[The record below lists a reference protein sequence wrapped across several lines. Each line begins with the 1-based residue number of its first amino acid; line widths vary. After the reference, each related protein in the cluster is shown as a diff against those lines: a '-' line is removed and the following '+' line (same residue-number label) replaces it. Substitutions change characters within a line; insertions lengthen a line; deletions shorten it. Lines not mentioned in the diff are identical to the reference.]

1 MSYKTILVHLNDAR
15 RAGPI
20 IDAARLVGEQNEAH
34 LIGIYAVPTIA
45 IGAPNRIGAG
55 VIEIMRHRFH
65 DEAAG
70 IRAKFEEAMRGHAVT
85 TEWRMVEAKSGMR
98 DCGGLVADQARA
110 VDLVIAAQSDP
121 EWDDSGMLDFPDR
134 LALESGRPT
143 LIIPNAGRFPTLG
156 SRVVVAWNA
165 SRESVRAVFDA
176 MPLLVRA
183 KAVTL
188 LTITRGRIPAE
199 DLDSVPAADIAAAL
213 ARHGV
218 KCEVQRTVAA
228 GLEVEEELL
237 SRAADASA
245 DLIVMGCYGH
255 SRLRELVM
263 GGASRGI
270 LAHMTAPVLMAH

>member
-1 MSYKTILVHLNDAR
+1 MPYKTILVHLNDAR
-15 RAGPI
+15 RAGPV

-34 LIGIYAVPTIA
+34 LIGVFAVPTIS
-45 IGAPNRIGAG
+45 IGAPNRVGAA
-55 VIEIMRHRFH
+55 VIEAARKRFH

-70 IRAKFEEAMRGHAVT
+70 IKATFEEAMRGRAVT
-85 TEWRMVEAKSGMR
+85 TEWRIIEARQGVR
-98 DCGGLVADQARA
+98 DCGALVAEQART
-110 VDLVIAAQSDP
+110 VDLIIAAQSDGS
-121 EWDDSGMLDFPDR
+121 WDDTTILDFPDR

-156 SRVVVAWNA
+156 SRVMVAWNG
-165 SRESVRAVFDA
+165 SREAVRAIFDA
-176 MPLLVRA
+176 MPLLLRA
-183 KAVTL
+183 QAVTL
-188 LTITRGRIPAE
+188 LTITRGRMSAE
-199 DLDSVPAADIAAAL
+199 DLDSVPAADIAHTL

-218 KCEVQRTVAA
+218 KCELSRSVAV

-245 DLIVMGCYGH
+245 DLIVMGCYGR

>member
-1 MSYKTILVHLNDAR
+1 MAYKTILVHLNDPR

-20 IDAARLVGEQNEAH
+20 IDAARLVGERNEAH
-34 LIGIYAVPTIA
+34 LIGVYAVPTIT
-45 IGAPNRIGAG
+45 IGAPTRIGAG
-55 VIEIMRHRFH
+55 VIEVLRNRFH
-65 DEAAG
+65 EEAEG
-70 IRAKFEEAMRGHAVT
+70 IRVKFEAAMRGCAVT
-85 TEWRMVEAKSGMR
+85 TEWRLLEARTGIR
-98 DCGGLVADQARA
+98 DCGALVAEQARTA
-110 VDLVIAAQSDP
+110 DLVIAAQADES
-121 EWDDSGMLDFPDR
+121 WDDSRMLDFPDR

-156 SRVVVAWNA
+156 SRVMVAWNG
-165 SRESVRAVFDA
+165 SREAVRAVFDA
-176 MPLLVRA
+176 LPLLTPA
-183 KAVTL
+183 QSVTL
-188 LTITRGRIPAE
+188 LTITRGRISNE
-199 DLDSVPAADIAAAL
+199 DLDSVPAADIATAL

-218 KCEVQRTVAA
+218 KCELQRSVAA
-228 GLEVEEELL
+228 GLEIEEELL

>member
-1 MSYKTILVHLNDAR
+1 MAYKTILVHLNDPR
-15 RAGPI
+15 RAGPV

-34 LIGIYAVPTIA
+34 LIGVYAVPTIN
-45 IGAPNRIGAG
+45 IGAPTRIGAG
-55 VIEIMRHRFH
+55 VIEVLRHRFH
-65 DEAAG
+65 EEAEG
-70 IRAKFEEAMRGHAVT
+70 IRVKFEEAMRGRAIT
-85 TEWRMVEAKSGMR
+85 TEWRMIEMRSGLR

-110 VDLVIAAQSDP
+110 VDLVIASQAD
-121 EWDDSGMLDFPDR
+121 ETWDDSRMLDFPDR

-156 SRVVVAWNA
+156 SRVVVAWNG
-165 SRESVRAVFDA
+165 SREAVRAVFDA
-176 MPLLVRA
+176 LPLLVAA
-183 KAVTL
+183 KSVTL
-188 LTITRGRIPAE
+188 LTITKGRIQTD
-199 DLDSVPAADIAAAL
+199 DLDSVPAADIAHAL

-218 KCEVQRTVAA
+218 KCELQRSVAA
-228 GLEVEEELL
+228 GLEIEEELL

>member
-1 MSYKTILVHLNDAR
+1 MAFKTILVHLNDPR

-34 LIGIYAVPTIA
+34 LIGIYAVPTIN
-45 IGAPNRIGAG
+45 IGSPTRIGAG
-55 VIEIMRHRFH
+55 VIETLRHRFH
-65 DEAAG
+65 EEAAG
-70 IRAKFEEAMRGHAVT
+70 IRAKFEDAMRGCAVT
-85 TEWRMVEAKSGMR
+85 TEWRLLEARSGLR
-98 DCGGLVADQARA
+98 DCGELVADQARTA
-110 VDLVIAAQSDP
+110 DLVIAAQTDES
-121 EWDDSGMLDFPDR
+121 WDDSRMLDFPDR
-134 LALESGRPT
+134 IALQSGRPT

-156 SRVVVAWNA
+156 SRVVVAWNG
-165 SRESVRAVFDA
+165 SREAVRAVFDS
-176 MPLLVRA
+176 MPFLVAA
-183 KAVTL
+183 KSVTL
-188 LTITRGRIPAE
+188 LTITRGRIANE
-199 DLDSVPAADIAAAL
+199 DLDSVPAADIATVL

-218 KCEVQRTVAA
+218 KCEVQRSVAA

-237 SRAADASA
+237 SRAADLSA